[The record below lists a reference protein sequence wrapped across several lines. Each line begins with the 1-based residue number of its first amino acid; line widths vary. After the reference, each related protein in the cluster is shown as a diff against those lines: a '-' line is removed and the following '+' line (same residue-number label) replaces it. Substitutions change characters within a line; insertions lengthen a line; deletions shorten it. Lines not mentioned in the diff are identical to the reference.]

1 MDSLTPPAAPDSGPT
16 GAGAAL
22 DAPPPPQAPPALLRL
37 VAPALVLTA
46 LLVAL
51 GAHLVR
57 QGPGAAEPVGN
68 GDLVGFVLDPP
79 RPAPAFALTSHAGD
93 PVALEDARGKAVLLF
108 FGFTSCPDVCPTT
121 MLTIA
126 RALGELGDGGDRVV
140 PMLVS
145 VDPERDTPDVLAAY
159 VAGYDPR
166 IVGATADLPTLTAM
180 AEDYGVRFEKAYPE
194 GAVPGEGDYTMDHSA
209 TIFLIDPEG
218 RLRAAYLEP
227 TPDDL
232 AHDLAV
238 VLAE

>member
-1 MDSLTPPAAPDSGPT
+1 MEGQPPAPADPRAQEPDAAIAPQP
-16 GAGAAL
+16 
-22 DAPPPPQAPPALLRL
+22 PPALLRL
-37 VAPALVLTA
+37 IAPALVLTA

-51 GAHLVR
+51 GAYLIR
-57 QGPGAAEPVGN
+57 QGPGAAAPA
-68 GDLVGFVLDPP
+68 GDDALVGFVLDPP
-79 RPAPAFALTSHAGD
+79 REAPAFTLTSHTGA
-93 PVALEDARGKAVLLF
+93 PTSLADARGKAVLLF

-126 RALGELGDGGDRVV
+126 RALGELGAEGDRVV
-140 PMLVS
+140 PVLVS
-145 VDPERDTPDVLAAY
+145 VDPERDTTSVLAEY

-166 IVGATADLPTLTAM
+166 IVGATADLPVLTAM
-180 AEDYGVRFEKAYPE
+180 AEDYGIRFEKVVPE
-194 GAVPGEGDYTMDHSA
+194 GAGATGGDYTMDHSA
-209 TIFLIDPEG
+209 TIFLIDPAG